1 MVDTYR
7 TREVAD
13 LLGITPAR
21 VRRFV
26 RAGLL
31 DAPRDSRGYHF
42 SFQDLVLIRTATELE
57 AEDLSA
63 AEIGK
68 ALRELRRQLPGRPLS
83 AVRVSSET
91 GHLVAREGESAW
103 EPASGQYVL
112 GFGGDLQPQ
121 PRPGSEPGAAEPG
134 VPERSIGLA
143 DPRRREPEHEQGPAE
158 WFEIGCELET
168 GSPAE
173 ARAAYSRALE
183 LAPAHP
189 GAHLNLGRLLHEEG
203 SLTAAEG
210 HYRAALASEPGSATA
225 AFNLGVVL
233 EDLGKVERAV
243 EAYLRAVASDPELAD
258 AHYNLSRLYEAM
270 GDRSAALR
278 HLRSYSLISKTS

>member
-42 SFQDLVLIRTATELE
+42 SFQDLVLIRAATELE

-63 AEIGK
+63 AQVGR

-91 GHLVAREGESAW
+91 GHVVAREGGSAW
-103 EPASGQYVL
+103 EPESGQFVL
-112 GFGGDLQPQ
+112 GLGDDLRA
-121 PRPGSEPGAAEPG
+121 RPGASEQ
-134 VPERSIGLA
+134 ERSIGFVT
-143 DPRRREPEHEQGPAE
+143 PRRGEPGYEQGPAE
-158 WFEIGCELET
+158 WFEIGCELEA

-173 ARAAYSRALE
+173 ARTAYARALE
-183 LAPAHP
+183 LAPDHP

-203 SLTAAEG
+203 NLTSAEG
-210 HYRAALASEPGSATA
+210 HYRAALAAEPGSATA

-233 EDLGKVERAV
+233 EDHGKLERAV

-258 AHYNLSRLYEAM
+258 AHYNLSRLYEAT

-278 HLRSYSLISKTS
+278 HLRSYSLLSRTS

>member
-7 TREVAD
+7 TRDVAD
-13 LLGITPAR
+13 LLGITPDR

-31 DAPRDSRGYHF
+31 DAPRDAGGYHF
-42 SFQDLVLIRTATELE
+42 SFQDLVLIRAATELE

-63 AEIGK
+63 AQV
-68 ALRELRRQLPGRPLS
+68 ARAFRELRRQLPGRPLS
-83 AVRVSSET
+83 AVRVSSEA
-91 GHLVAREGESAW
+91 GQVVAREGESAW
-103 EPASGQYVL
+103 EPESGQYVL
-112 GFGGDLQPQ
+112 GLGEGLRAQPGA
-121 PRPGSEPGAAEPG
+121 PERELPIRLANPKRKEPG
-134 VPERSIGLA
+134 
-143 DPRRREPEHEQGPAE
+143 HEQGPAE
-158 WFEIGCELET
+158 WFEVGCELEP

-173 ARAAYSRALE
+173 ARGAYTRALE
-183 LAPAHP
+183 LAPDHP

-203 SLTAAEG
+203 KLTAAEG
-210 HYRAALASEPGSATA
+210 HYRAALAAGPGSATA
-225 AFNLGVVL
+225 AFNLGVIL
-233 EDLGKVERAV
+233 EDLGKMERAV

-278 HLRSYSLISKTS
+278 YLRSYSLLSKTS

>member
-1 MVDTYR
+1 
-7 TREVAD
+7 
-13 LLGITPAR
+13 LGITPAR

-42 SFQDLVLIRTATELE
+42 SFQDLVLIRAATELE

-63 AEIGK
+63 AQIGR

-91 GHLVAREGESAW
+91 GHVVAREGGSAW

-112 GFGGDLQPQ
+112 GLGQGLRVQ
-121 PRPGSEPGAAEPG
+121 SGAPEQ
-134 VPERSIGLA
+134 ERSIRLA
-143 DPRRREPEHEQGPAE
+143 NHQRKEPKHEQRPAE

-168 GSPAE
+168 RSPAE
-173 ARAAYSRALE
+173 ARAAYTRALE
-183 LAPAHP
+183 LAPDHP

-203 SLTAAEG
+203 NLTAAEG
-210 HYRAALASEPGSATA
+210 HYRAALAAEPGSATA
-225 AFNLGVVL
+225 AFNLGVIL

-243 EAYLRAVASDPELAD
+243 EAYIRAVASDPELAD

-278 HLRSYSLISKTS
+278 HLRSYSLLSKTS

>member
-26 RAGLL
+26 RTGLL
-31 DAPRDSRGYHF
+31 DAPRDSQGYHF
-42 SFQDLVLIRTATELE
+42 SFQDVVLIRAATELE

-63 AEIGK
+63 SQVGR
-68 ALRELRRQLPGRPLS
+68 ALRALRRQLPGRPLS
-83 AVRVSSET
+83 AVRVSSEA
-91 GHLVAREGESAW
+91 GQVVAREGESAW
-103 EPASGQYVL
+103 EPESGQFVL
-112 GFGGDLQPQ
+112 GLGEGVRVQ
-121 PRPGSEPGAAEPG
+121 RGAAKQEL
-134 VPERSIGLA
+134 SIPFTNPRRA
-143 DPRRREPEHEQGPAE
+143 DPEEQGPAE
-158 WFEIGCELET
+158 WFELGCELEAE
-168 GSPAE
+168 SPAE
-173 ARAAYSRALE
+173 ARAAYTRALE
-183 LAPAHP
+183 LAPDHP

-203 SLTAAEG
+203 NLTAAEG
-210 HYRAALASEPGSATA
+210 HYRAALATEPRSATA

-233 EDLGKVERAV
+233 EDAGKVERAV

-258 AHYNLSRLYEAM
+258 AHYNLSRLYEEM

-278 HLRSYSLISKTS
+278 HLRNYSMLSKTS

>member
-42 SFQDLVLIRTATELE
+42 SFQDLVLIRAATELE

-63 AEIGK
+63 SQVGR
-68 ALRELRRQLPGRPLS
+68 ALRALRRQLPGRPLS

-91 GHLVAREGESAW
+91 GQVVVREGESAW
-103 EPASGQYVL
+103 EPESGQFVL
-112 GFGGDLQPQ
+112 RLGEGLRAQRGTAKRELSIPFAS
-121 PRPGSEPGAAEPG
+121 PR
-134 VPERSIGLA
+134 RA
-143 DPRRREPEHEQGPAE
+143 DPEDEQGPAE
-158 WFEIGCELET
+158 WFEIGCELEAE
-168 GSPAE
+168 SPAE
-173 ARAAYSRALE
+173 ARAAYTRALE
-183 LAPAHP
+183 LAPDHP

-203 SLTAAEG
+203 NLTAAEG
-210 HYRAALASEPGSATA
+210 HYRAALATEPRSAIA
-225 AFNLGVVL
+225 AFNLGVAL
-233 EDLGKVERAV
+233 EDAGKMERAL

-258 AHYNLSRLYEAM
+258 AHYNLSRLYEEM

-278 HLRSYSLISKTS
+278 HLRNYSMLSKTS

>member
-26 RAGLL
+26 RAGRL

-42 SFQDLVLIRTATELE
+42 SFQDLVLIRMAAELE

-63 AEIGK
+63 AQVGR
-68 ALRELRRQLPGRPLS
+68 ALRALRRQLPERPLS
-83 AVRVSSET
+83 AVRMSSET
-91 GHLVAREGESAW
+91 GHVVAREGESAW
-103 EPASGQYVL
+103 EPTSGQYVL
-112 GFGGDLQPQ
+112 GLGDGLRAQ
-121 PRPGSEPGAAEPG
+121 PGALEQERSLRLVSPHRRQPE
-134 VPERSIGLA
+134 PER
-143 DPRRREPEHEQGPAE
+143 GPAD
-158 WFEIGCELET
+158 WFEIGGELEA
-168 GSPAE
+168 GSPEE
-173 ARAAYSRALE
+173 ARAAYTRALE
-183 LAPAHP
+183 LAPDHP

-203 SLTAAEG
+203 NLTAAEG
-210 HYRAALASEPGSATA
+210 HYRAALAAEPGSATA

-270 GDRSAALR
+270 GARSAALR
-278 HLRSYSLISKTS
+278 HLRSYSLLSRTS

>member
-1 MVDTYR
+1 MDDTYR
-7 TREVAD
+7 TRAVAD

-31 DAPRDSRGYHF
+31 DAPRDSRGYRF
-42 SFQDLVLIRTATELE
+42 SFQDLVLIRAATELE

-63 AEIGK
+63 AEVGR

-91 GHLVAREGESAW
+91 GHVVAREGESAW
-103 EPASGQYVL
+103 EPESSQYVL
-112 GFGGDLQPQ
+112 GLGDGLRGQ
-121 PRPGSEPGAAEPG
+121 PGAPER
-134 VPERSIGLA
+134 ERSIPLTTPHGK
-143 DPRRREPEHEQGPAE
+143 EPEHGQGPAE
-158 WFEIGCELET
+158 WFEVGCELEAE
-168 GSPAE
+168 SPAE
-173 ARAAYSRALE
+173 ARAAYTRALE
-183 LAPAHP
+183 LAPDHP
-189 GAHLNLGRLLHEEG
+189 GAHLNLGRLLHEEAN
-203 SLTAAEG
+203 LTAAEG
-210 HYRAALASEPGSATA
+210 HYRAALAAEPGSATA

-233 EDLGKVERAV
+233 EDHGKVERAV
-243 EAYLRAVASDPELAD
+243 EAYLRAVAADPELAD

-278 HLRSYSLISKTS
+278 HLRSYSLLFKTS